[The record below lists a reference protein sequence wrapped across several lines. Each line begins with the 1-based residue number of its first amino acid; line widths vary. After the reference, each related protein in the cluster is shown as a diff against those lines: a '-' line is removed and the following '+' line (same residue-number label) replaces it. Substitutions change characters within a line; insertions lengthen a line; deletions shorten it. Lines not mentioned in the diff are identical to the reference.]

1 MLDIDIIKKIPKVE
15 IHLHLEG
22 AVPRQTMW
30 KLIKKYNENSEIES
44 FEQLEKKYQFSNF
57 GEFLKTWIWQ
67 SNFLKD
73 YEDFT
78 LIASDVAKDL
88 VKQNII
94 YAEIFYSPFLESRNH
109 LDPLKI
115 TEAIRL
121 GFDKHKNNILFEEL
135 DGLCL

>member
-94 YAEIFYSPFLESRNH
+94 YAEIFYSPF
-109 LDPLKI
+109 
-115 TEAIRL
+115 
-121 GFDKHKNNILFEEL
+121 
-135 DGLCL
+135 